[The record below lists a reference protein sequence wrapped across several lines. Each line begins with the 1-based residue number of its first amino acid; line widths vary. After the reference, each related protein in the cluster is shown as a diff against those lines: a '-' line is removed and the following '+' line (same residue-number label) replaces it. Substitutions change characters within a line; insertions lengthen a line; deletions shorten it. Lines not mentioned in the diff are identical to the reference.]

1 MKKEKIDIT
10 GNIIIEEYNSKWKD
24 DFKLICDVI
33 FEKVKEHILSIEHV
47 GSTSVEGLCAK
58 PIIDIDIIVK
68 DQKNKNIVIKLL
80 EELGYRHMGDLG
92 IVDREAFFRYA
103 CDIPFNDKEI
113 KIFPV
118 HNLYLCIEGIPSLEN
133 HLNFRDYLKTNKK
146 ALEEYSKLKK
156 ELAKTHLDDID
167 GYCEAKS
174 DFISDCLSKTSF
186 DNSHLLSIKEQNK
199 NK

>member
-1 MKKEKIDIT
+1 MGKEKIDVT
-10 GNIIIEEYNSKWKD
+10 GNIIIEEYDSKWKD
-24 DFKLICDVI
+24 DFKLIRNVI
-33 FEKVKEHILSIEHV
+33 FEKVSDYILSIEHV

-68 DQKNKNIVIKLL
+68 DQKNKRAVIKLL

-103 CDIPFNDKEI
+103 ENIPFNDKDI

-146 ALEEYSKLKK
+146 AVEEYSNLKK
-156 ELAKTHLDDID
+156 ELARIHLDDID